1 MVAIVLLGLLVFLVA
16 ATPWRR
22 LPAGGRL
29 WALVAGLNA
38 LIFFSLPTTAAT
50 SPWRPVVGRVLTASA
65 GLSLALLVLGLVLWR
80 RHAAAP
86 GVGAVWVA
94 PLVIGALPSLVYAFF
109 WVIGPLY

>member
-1 MVAIVLLGLLVFLVA
+1 MIAVVLLGLLVFLLA

-22 LPAGGRL
+22 LPAGGQL
-29 WALVAGLNA
+29 WALAACLNA

-50 SPWRPVVGRVLTASA
+50 SPWRPVVGRVLAASA

-80 RHAAAP
+80 HHGAVP
-86 GVGAVWVA
+86 GAGAVWVA
-94 PLVIGALPSLVYAFF
+94 PLVIGALPSVFYAFF